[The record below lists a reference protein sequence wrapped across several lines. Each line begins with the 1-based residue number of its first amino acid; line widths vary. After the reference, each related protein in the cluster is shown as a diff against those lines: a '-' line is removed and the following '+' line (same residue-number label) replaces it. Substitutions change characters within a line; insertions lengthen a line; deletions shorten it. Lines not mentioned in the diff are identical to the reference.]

1 MPEGESGFDLVR
13 STRWSN
19 RICSIVLI
27 LCLIASHP
35 GYASS
40 VPGKQ
45 GTAEMPVPQTSD
57 RTNAVARAEASINDP
72 EGEPQFGEAS
82 AAWSKQGIGNAT
94 ASVTVR
100 AGEPSAVSDA
110 KQIAPG
116 DYAGKSGVL
125 LWKASGKGWVE
136 YAVNVPESALYEILL
151 SYRPL
156 TEGGGSGPI
165 LWEVTVD
172 GRRQFAESS
181 STALYRTW
189 QDVRPILKNGDG
201 DQIRPRSK
209 DVSDW
214 SAKSLVDSSGA
225 YSEPLQWYFEKG
237 GHTIR
242 FAGAESVA
250 LEYVRLAPRERIAP
264 YGEVS
269 VAYPAA
275 AAPAA
280 PRPTLTLQAEEFDS
294 KNDTAIK
301 LFSDRNPR
309 SVPRAKGR
317 ITYNTVGGIRW
328 VEQNQEI
335 TWSFE
340 VPADGRY
347 RFGFRALQ
355 NTVSQKTSFRTVR
368 IDGKVPF
375 REFLAYGFPY
385 SAGWKGRV
393 LEDSAGK
400 PYSVYLT
407 KGKHTLSLA
416 VTHAPVEPVIAELES
431 LTRTL
436 DAIDWDL
443 RSLVGAVVDRN
454 RTWNMDQDFPGL
466 TGKLEQTAERMDRL
480 AEQAV
485 RINGNKD
492 SISQGLDTAARD
504 IRSLLRKPEE
514 IPYNVK
520 EISSMRDK
528 FGTFIETLLKQSLQ
542 LDEIYI
548 AAENGA
554 MPLMEASLWNRF
566 WGGLANF
573 CYSFDSRDSIT
584 KLDGDKLNIWVQR
597 GRDYVDQLQQ
607 LADERFTPD
616 TGIRVKVN
624 LMANPELLLMSNAAG
639 VQPDIALGLTQD
651 LPVDFAIRGS
661 LHNLASFPDF
671 QQFYQGF
678 SPGSWLPLFYNGGY
692 YGVPETQSFQVLFYR
707 EDLLKK
713 LGIGIPQTWEDV
725 YDILP
730 ALQQNYMNFY
740 VNPSQFSQFFYQNN
754 VDLYEPDGLKTAL
767 DNPEAF
773 RAFKQWTDLFNTYAI
788 EREVPSFYQHFRDGT
803 MPIGISDYNMY
814 VQLAAAA
821 PELNDRWKIAA
832 MPGVRQKDGTIL
844 RWAGGGQRTG
854 VIFERSDKKEQAWH
868 FLKWW
873 LSADIQQQYGAD
885 LEAVNGVAFRWNTS
899 NVEAFTRLP
908 WKREDAQ
915 VILNQWK
922 WYKDIPNV
930 PGGYFMEREAN
941 NAWIRTVVGTTNYRA
956 SLEQAVR
963 DINRELR
970 RKQEEFGFIDKAG
983 NRLKPLDVPLVD
995 RPWEGMDRYVD

>member
-1 MPEGESGFDLVR
+1 MVP
-13 STRWSN
+13 STRWLKYIGSFALLA
-19 RICSIVLI
+19 S
-27 LCLIASHP
+27 LIAP
-35 GYASS
+35 PAAAQS
-40 VPGKQ
+40 VPAAP
-45 GTAEMPVPQTSD
+45 TAATAAAPD
-57 RTNAVARAEASINDP
+57 NGRTAIAASADPALPGVEPSYAEA
-72 EGEPQFGEAS
+72 
-82 AAWSKQGIGNAT
+82 AAGWEKQGIRNASST
-94 ASVTVR
+94 VTVR
-100 AGEPSAVSDA
+100 ADQPSGVSDPA
-110 KQIAPG
+110 QLAVG
-116 DYAGKSGVL
+116 DYDGKSRVL
-125 LWKASGKGWVE
+125 VWKAAGKGWVE
-136 YAVNVPESALYEILL
+136 YKFDVPESALYEIRLA
-151 SYRPL
+151 YRPL
-156 TEGGGSGPI
+156 TGSSASGPV
-165 LWEVTVD
+165 LLEVTVD
-172 GRRQFAESS
+172 GDRPFAESS

-189 QDVRPILKNGDG
+189 QDVRPIVTNSDG

-209 DVSDW
+209 DVSTW
-214 SAKSLVDSSGA
+214 GTRALLDSSGA
-225 YSEPLQWYFEKG
+225 YAEPLQWHFAKG
-237 GHTIR
+237 SHTLR
-242 FAGAESVA
+242 LAGAEPVA
-250 LEYVRLAPRERIAP
+250 IEQIQLAPRERIAS
-264 YGEVS
+264 YEEVS
-269 VAYPAA
+269 ASYPKSP
-275 AAPAA
+275 PAQA
-280 PRPTLTLQAEEFDS
+280 PTLTIQAEEFES

-309 SVPRAKGR
+309 TVPRAKGR

-340 VPADGRY
+340 APADGAY
-347 RFGFRALQ
+347 KIGFRALQ

-385 SAGWKGRV
+385 SASWKGRV
-393 LEDSAGK
+393 LEQPDGK
-400 PYSVYLT
+400 PYLVYLT

-416 VTHAPVEPVIAELES
+416 VNHAPVEPVISEIES
-431 LTRTL
+431 ISRTL

-454 RTWNMDQDFPGL
+454 RTWNMEQDFPGL
-466 TGKLEQTAERMDRL
+466 TDKLAKTAEQMEQL
-480 AEQAV
+480 AAQAV
-485 RINGNKD
+485 QVNGNKD
-492 SISQGLDTAARD
+492 SISQGLDTAAKD

-520 EISSMRDK
+520 EISAMRDK

-548 AAENGA
+548 APGDGA
-554 MPLMEASLWNRF
+554 LPAMEASLWSRA

-573 CYSFDSRDSIT
+573 FYSFDSRDSIT
-584 KLDGDKLNIWVQR
+584 KLDDSKLNVWVQR

-616 TGIRVKVN
+616 TGIQVKVN

-651 LPVDFAIRGS
+651 LPVDLAIRGS
-661 LHNLASFPDF
+661 LHNLAGFSDFP
-671 QQFYQGF
+671 QMYQNF
-678 SPGSWLPLFYNGGY
+678 SPGSWLPLFYDEGY

-707 EDLLKK
+707 EDILKK
-713 LGIGIPQTWEDV
+713 LGIAVPQTWEDV

-730 ALQQNYMNFY
+730 TLQQNYMNFY

-754 VDLYEPDGLKTAL
+754 VELYEPDGLKTAL
-767 DNPEAF
+767 DQPEAF
-773 RAFKQWTDLFNTYAI
+773 KAFKQWTDLFNTYAI

-803 MPIGISDYNMY
+803 IPIGISDYNMY

-821 PELNDRWKIAA
+821 PELNDRWKIAL
-832 MPGVRQKDGTIL
+832 MPGVRQKDGTIA

-854 VIFERSDKKEQAWH
+854 VVFEKSNKKEQAWQ

-873 LSADIQQQYGAD
+873 LSADVQQQYGAD
-885 LEAVNGVAFRWNTS
+885 MEAVNGVAFRWNTS

-915 VILNQWK
+915 VILTQWK

-930 PGGYFMEREAN
+930 PGGYFLERETN

-970 RKQEEFGFIDKAG
+970 RKQQEFGFVDQEG
-983 NRLKPLDVPLVD
+983 NRLKPLDVPVIA
-995 RPWEGMDRYVD
+995 RPWEGIDRYVE